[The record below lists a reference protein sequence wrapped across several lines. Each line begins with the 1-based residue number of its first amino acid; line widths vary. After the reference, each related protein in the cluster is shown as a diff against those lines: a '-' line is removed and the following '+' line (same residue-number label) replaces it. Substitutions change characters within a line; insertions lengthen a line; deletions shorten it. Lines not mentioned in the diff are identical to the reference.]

1 MRIAAHVLSL
11 SILTFVGAL
20 TPAAAQTTCG
30 QHRAACESVCTPNR
44 VAGIYAGSYQ
54 RCTASC
60 EPRWQE
66 CLKTGIWVDL
76 ERRSHGGSEY
86 APPF

>member
-1 MRIAAHVLSL
+1 MRIPACVLSL
-11 SILTFVGAL
+11 SILAYGAAL
-20 TPAAAQTTCG
+20 APAAARATCG
-30 QHRAACESVCTPNR
+30 QHRAVCEQICTPQR
-44 VAGIYAGSYQ
+44 VAHVYAGSYQ

-66 CLKTGIWVDL
+66 CLKTGLWVDL
-76 ERRSHGGSEY
+76 ERRSTGGAEY